1 MAIPKL
7 YQCNYMPEISENHSE
22 MSIALGSLIFIVY
35 FIPEMRQSS
44 FLNDLMKR
52 VKTVYIPTKHR
63 DSDQLTGEFDM
74 TIENIDENT
83 RRILFSAKKPSE
95 QELKFNKLV
104 NDINSVL
111 FYLSNV

>member
-1 MAIPKL
+1 
-7 YQCNYMPEISENHSE
+7 MPEISENHSE
-22 MSIALGSLIFIVY
+22 MSIALGSLIFMIY
-35 FIPEMRQSS
+35 FIPEIRNSS

-83 RRILFSAKKPSE
+83 RRILFKTKKPSE
-95 QELKFNKLV
+95 
-104 NDINSVL
+104 
-111 FYLSNV
+111 